1 MNKLREQIA
10 QRLRKYKGACECE
23 GCVADSLVEA
33 DAILALL
40 QPRLLTKDE
49 AWLARLAL
57 VDAGYAE
64 SFMGCRCPEHT
75 LMAKLKAIQEED
87 SE

>member
-10 QRLRKYKGACECE
+10 ELLNKSECD
-23 GCVADSLVEA
+23 CSICMHRHFKVAEA
-33 DAILALL
+33 IIALL
-40 QPRLLTKDE
+40 HPRMLTKDE
-49 AWLARLAL
+49 ARLARLAL

-75 LMAKLKAIQEED
+75 LMAKLKRIQEE
-87 SE
+87 EK